1 MLIQDTLN
9 FNRFCTASVNARISQ
24 RNYVKK
30 QTRRVT
36 EMLHVDM
43 KDSLVHI
50 KPGIPKKELISS
62 GLNYNELGILKLIQL
77 SVT

>member
-1 MLIQDTLN
+1 
-9 FNRFCTASVNARISQ
+9 
-24 RNYVKK
+24 
-30 QTRRVT
+30 
-36 EMLHVDM
+36 MLHVDM